1 MVGGRNGL
9 LLKGCKILILE
20 DEYLIASLCSDELK
34 ARGAE
39 IVGPVGDVSEGLS
52 LARREPLDAAILEV
66 LVHGGPAYPLAELL
80 LKREVPIVFTTRLT
94 AELLPPHWRGT
105 RTFEKPFEVDDL
117 VDHMVSLYQGAG
129 SRAAE

>member
-1 MVGGRNGL
+1 L
-9 LLKGCKILILE
+9 PLKGCRILILE
-20 DEYLIASLCSDELK
+20 DEHLIASLCSDELK
-34 ARGAE
+34 GRGAE

-66 LVHGGPAYPLAELL
+66 LVHGGPAYPVAELL
-80 LKREVPIVFTTRLT
+80 LKRGVPIVFTTGLT

-105 RTFEKPFEVDDL
+105 KIFEKPFDVDDL
-117 VDHMVSLYQGAG
+117 VNHIVFLFQRAR

>member
-1 MVGGRNGL
+1 MP
-9 LLKGCKILILE
+9 LKGCKILVLE

-39 IVGPVGDVSEGLS
+39 IVGPVDDVSEGLS

-66 LVHGGPAYPLAELL
+66 LVRGGPAYPLAELL
-80 LKREVPIVFTTRLT
+80 LKREVPIVFTTGLT

-105 RTFEKPFEVDDL
+105 KTFEKPFEIDDL
-117 VDHMVSLYQGAG
+117 VNHMVSLYQGAG